1 MVNIRVYIGVPLLYL
16 IRYIKINNKIKAIRK
31 YSFLVSDI
39 VKYKEKNVFQPIGL
53 IYLHLFECMVLLTTS
68 SCKVL

>member
-1 MVNIRVYIGVPLLYL
+1 VVNIRVYIGVPLLYL

-53 IYLHLFECMVLLTTS
+53 I
-68 SCKVL
+68 